1 MQAGQSPRDF
11 YLGPPQLE
19 LFEAVL

>member
-1 MQAGQSPRDF
+1 MAAGHSPRDF